1 MPPNNDDTA
10 RYWLDRLHQDYLDR
24 GKRETTWQEEYWKVL
39 QNLPLDKPLTADV
52 LHQLV
57 INTPVNSRT
66 RVRVCMAVS
75 VLARFARIDYNPQPY
90 RGKYSPKAVQPRQIP
105 TDDLIFQWFS
115 NIKNPG
121 WRWFYGMIAT
131 YGLRPHEVFR
141 LDLDRLRSG
150 DRVVH
155 IGDDTKTGFH
165 RTWAFHPEW
174 FDDFKLG
181 NVCVPN
187 INLNRI
193 NRKLGEAADEYFRK
207 TAKLPFVLYDMRH
220 AWAIR
225 TTLYGI
231 PDTLAAQQMG
241 HSLDVHNKI
250 YQRWVGREIHQS
262 AYESAMNRP
271 DRPRPPKSSK
281 VERSE
286 S

>member
-1 MPPNNDDTA
+1 MPTA
-10 RYWLDRLHQDYLDR
+10 PDAHYWIERLHQDYLAR
-24 GKRETTWQEEYWKVL
+24 GKRETTWQEEYRKIYRL
-39 QNLPLDKPLTADV
+39 IPDDAELTADL
-52 LHQLV
+52 LHQIV
-57 INTPVNSRT
+57 IDSPVNSRT
-66 RVRVCMAVS
+66 RVRTCMAIG
-75 VLARFARIDYNPQPY
+75 VLARFAGVTYNPNPY
-90 RGKYSPKAVQPRQIP
+90 KGKYSPKAVQPRQIP
-105 TDDLIFQWFS
+105 TDQTIAQWFGQ
-115 NIKNPG
+115 IKNPG
-121 WRWFYGMIAT
+121 WRWFYGMVAT
-131 YGLRPHEVFR
+131 YGLRPHEVFH

-174 FDDFKLG
+174 FDEFKLG
-181 NVCVPN
+181 NVTVPN
-187 INLNRI
+187 IKLDRI
-193 NRKLGEAADEYFRK
+193 NRKLGESADEYFRK

-262 AYESAMNRP
+262 AYESAMNKA
-271 DRPRPPKSSK
+271 DRPKAPKPPK
-281 VERSE
+281 VEGSE